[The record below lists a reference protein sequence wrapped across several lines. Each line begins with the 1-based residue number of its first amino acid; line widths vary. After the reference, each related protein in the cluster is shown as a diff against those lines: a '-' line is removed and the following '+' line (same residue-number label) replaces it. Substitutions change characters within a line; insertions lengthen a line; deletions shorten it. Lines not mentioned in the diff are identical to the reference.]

1 MQTFKELGLSEEILR
16 SLEEIG
22 FETPTEIQSKSI
34 PLLLEHKPDFIG
46 LAQTGTGKTAAFGLP
61 LLQFLDTSIGHTYGL
76 ILAPTREL
84 AQQIAKELENFGKY
98 IKGLR
103 TNVVYGGTPITS
115 QIRDLKR
122 NVPHILVAT
131 PGRLQDLIDRKAVK
145 LDQLEILVLDEADE
159 MLNMG
164 FQEDIDKILQFTPE
178 EKLVWLFSAT
188 MPNEI
193 RRIIGTYMEKP
204 LEVKI
209 HSESK
214 TNENID
220 HKYIYVHRNDKEAAL
235 KRVIDYLT
243 DFYGVIFCKT
253 KMDTQELAE
262 YLEHEGYRADPLH
275 GDMSQSQRDAVMAKF
290 RSKATSILVATDVAA
305 RGIDVDSLTH
315 VVHYS
320 LPENPEYYTH
330 RSGRTARAGKKG
342 TSLAIVTPQD
352 IGRIRFFEKT
362 IGVDIKHIKVP
373 LQNQM
378 YNKKLEKWT
387 DKVINTD
394 TIELNEEMVTKVLES
409 FETLSKQDLVERIL
423 AMEFNKLYKKIEKDD
438 LNMSVSADRGS
449 GRDRDGRGSRDGR
462 RRDDRYGDKGSD
474 RGGRYGD
481 RDRSSRDDRAPRSD
495 RNDRAP
501 RGDREDRAPRGD
513 SYDRAPRTD
522 SYDRAPRGDRD
533 DRVTRGDRGDRGAK
547 KAHPA
552 NPNMDTYFIN
562 IGKIDNVHPGVLVDI
577 IAEHAGLSKK
587 QIGNIDIQKRHC
599 LVEIDRKGAKDL
611 NNDKT
616 LKYRGRKV
624 TIKKED
630 GES

>member
-1 MQTFKELGLSEEILR
+1 LQTFKDLGLSDDILK

-22 FETPTEIQSKSI
+22 FVTPTEIQSKAI
-34 PLLLEHKPDFIG
+34 PALLENKPDFIG

-61 LLQFLDTSIGHTYGL
+61 LLHFLDTTSTHVYAL

-98 IKGLR
+98 KKGLR
-103 TNVVYGGTPITS
+103 TQVVYGGTPITT
-115 QIRDLKR
+115 QIRDIKR
-122 NVPHILVAT
+122 NPPHILVAT

-145 LDQLEILVLDEADE
+145 LDQIEFLVLDEADE

-164 FQEDIDKILQFTPE
+164 FQEDIDKILIGTPD
-178 EKLVWLFSAT
+178 EKVIWLFSAT
-188 MPNEI
+188 MPPEI
-193 RRIIGTYMEKP
+193 RRIVGTYMEKP
-204 LEVKI
+204 FEVKI

-220 HKYIYVHRNDKEAAL
+220 HKYIYVNKHDKEAAL
-235 KRVIDYLT
+235 KRVLDYLT

-262 YLEHEGYRADPLH
+262 YLEQEGYRAEPLH

-290 RSKATSILVATDVAA
+290 RNKSTSILVATDVAA

-342 TSLAIVTPQD
+342 TSLAIVTQQD
-352 IGRIRFFEKT
+352 IGRIRFFERT

-373 LQNQM
+373 LQSQM

-387 DKVINTD
+387 EKVLNTD
-394 TIELNEEMVTKVLES
+394 TIELNDEMIAKASEM
-409 FETLSKQDLVERIL
+409 FEALSKQELMEKIL
-423 AMEFNKLYKKIEKDD
+423 ALEFNKLYKKVEKDD
-438 LNMSVSADRGS
+438 LNISLSERRDDRGGNRRDDRG
-449 GRDRDGRGSRDGR
+449 GRRDEGRRDEGRRDGR
-462 RRDDRYGDKGSD
+462 RDEGRRDDSS
-474 RGGRYGD
+474 RGE
-481 RDRSSRDDRAPRSD
+481 RSSRGYQP
-495 RNDRAP
+495 
-501 RGDREDRAPRGD
+501 
-513 SYDRAPRTD
+513 
-522 SYDRAPRGDRD
+522 
-533 DRVTRGDRGDRGAK
+533 
-547 KAHPA
+547 
-552 NPNMDTYFIN
+552 NPHMEQFFVN
-562 IGKIDNVHPGVLVDI
+562 IGKIDNVHPGILIDI
-577 IAEHAGLSKK
+577 LAGHAGLNKK

-599 LVEIDRKGAKDL
+599 LVEIDKKFSKMMDNGKI
-611 NNDKT
+611 
-616 LKYRGRKV
+616 LKYRGRRI

-630 GES
+630 FKS